1 MSGRSRRRSA
11 AALLGLLLVSA
22 LSACSTTVAEPA
34 RHTSVSI
41 DLHQR
46 RTFGQVRGNPDQA
59 PVLVSSVV
67 SGEWMAGDPALPH
80 TDRIELVAMTIEHL
94 LLLVAL
100 DAEVLRC

>member
-22 LSACSTTVAEPA
+22 LSACSTRVAEPA
-34 RHTSVSI
+34 ATSVSI